1 MRFAKPQPKTQLQ
14 EPILSAPNSRDNS
27 RAAEAALQESQ
38 GSNVPVILYTLLAT
52 FGSVSFGYAVG
63 FSLPSEEKMTDGD
76 AHFQLTTPQFK
87 TFSLL
92 LTIGATVGCLLG
104 GLLADIIGRQKTLLF
119 FTLPY
124 IGGSVAMAFTE
135 CYWLLLLGRMMTGLS
150 VGVMSFTVP
159 VYIAEIAPTSLR
171 GALVTANQGGITIGL
186 LLVYVLAGFKVVG
199 WRQLAFVGA
208 VPPLILLLGAMSVMP
223 ESPRWLCS
231 SEPQKQPQ
239 ALRALRK
246 LRGRA
251 DVDVELLSFQD
262 AMFTAHEGEG
272 SMTIRQRLGSI
283 FTSKMVKPLMVS
295 VGIMVLQQF
304 SGINVVNFYRSE
316 YDWIREQHPLA
327 FDELCAAA
335 ATLLRAKEFPVL
347 LPQSCLPV
355 AL

>member
-1 MRFAKPQPKTQLQ
+1 MVKPLMVSVGIMVLQQFSGINVVNFYRCGIELEKVIDEGVGALDSATFDKTNFIHDKKLT
-14 EPILSAPNSRDNS
+14 PILAASLQAGLLLVYVLAGFKVVGWRQLAFVGAVPPLILLLGAMSVMPESPRWLCSSEPQKQPQALRALRKLRGRADVDVELLSFQDAMFTAHEGEGSMTISAPNSRDNS

-159 VYIAEIAPTSLR
+159 VYIAEIAPTR
-171 GALVTANQGGITIGL
+171 
-186 LLVYVLAGFKVVG
+186 F
-199 WRQLAFVGA
+199 
-208 VPPLILLLGAMSVMP
+208 
-223 ESPRWLCS
+223 S
-231 SEPQKQPQ
+231 S
-239 ALRALRK
+239 
-246 LRGRA
+246 
-251 DVDVELLSFQD
+251 
-262 AMFTAHEGEG
+262 
-272 SMTIRQRLGSI
+272 
-283 FTSKMVKPLMVS
+283 
-295 VGIMVLQQF
+295 
-304 SGINVVNFYRSE
+304 
-316 YDWIREQHPLA
+316 
-327 FDELCAAA
+327 
-335 ATLLRAKEFPVL
+335 
-347 LPQSCLPV
+347 
-355 AL
+355 